1 VAAVSVIAAIL
12 CALALAAPAVSQT
25 PIIDA
30 AADSFRGR
38 SVFFLFTTDLTPAEI
53 QGLERQIEQEA
64 RGPLYI
70 AILPAEARREADGT
84 TSGVALELSRRIV
97 ATNPPAV
104 HAVVID
110 DEFTAVNRDI
120 PAGDLAAEALQ
131 AHGDEPLAAVLSDF
145 IRRVGDARE
154 EAAAQ
159 AIAPDPAPDDDGSSD
174 RWILAALAAIAVA
187 VAIAAL
193 AGRRRGG
200 IGRGG

>member
-1 VAAVSVIAAIL
+1 VAAVSVVAAVLGALAIAA
-12 CALALAAPAVSQT
+12 AGQT
-25 PIIDA
+25 PILDA
-30 AADSFRGR
+30 AEESFRGR

-53 QGLERQIEQEA
+53 HGLERQIAQEA

-70 AILPAEARREADGT
+70 AILPVEARREADGT
-84 TSGVALELSRRIV
+84 TTGVALELSRRIFT
-97 ATNPPAV
+97 TNPPAV
-104 HAVVID
+104 HAVLID

-120 PAGDLAAEALQ
+120 PADDLAAEALQ

-145 IRRVGDARE
+145 IRRVGEARE
-154 EAAAQ
+154 DAAAQ
-159 AIAPDPAPDDDGSSD
+159 AIEPAAEDGGGSN
-174 RWILAALAAIAVA
+174 RWIIAVLAAIAVA